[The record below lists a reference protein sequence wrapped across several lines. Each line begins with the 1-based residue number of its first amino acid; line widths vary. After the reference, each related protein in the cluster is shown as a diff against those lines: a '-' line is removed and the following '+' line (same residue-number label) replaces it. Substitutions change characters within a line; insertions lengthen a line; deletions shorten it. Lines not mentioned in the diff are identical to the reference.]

1 MHNSSMPQNG
11 EMAQKG
17 RHIPQIIGWY
27 TTIALNTLHI
37 TKSNAMNAHS
47 QKSSPSPP
55 GVTYRDGNQTSA
67 KRIPTLGFVQTS
79 QPSQQKSTNTPSIE
93 LGTIDRP
100 INLLLNFRGRLGMNL
115 SKTGAK
121 KLPISLQLSGHFL
134 KLMDLQVQAGPNCSH
149 PIKGELHGHCV
160 NRMPQFDLPQSRGC
174 RKPR

>member
-1 MHNSSMPQNG
+1 MHNNSMP
-11 EMAQKG
+11 QKG

-27 TTIALNTLHI
+27 TTIALNILHI
-37 TKSNAMNAHS
+37 TKSNAMTAHS
-47 QKSSPSPP
+47 QKSSPP

-115 SKTGAK
+115 SKKGPKTPN
-121 KLPISLQLSGHFL
+121 KLLWRPLS
-134 KLMDLQVQAGPNCSH
+134 K
-149 PIKGELHGHCV
+149 
-160 NRMPQFDLPQSRGC
+160 
-174 RKPR
+174 